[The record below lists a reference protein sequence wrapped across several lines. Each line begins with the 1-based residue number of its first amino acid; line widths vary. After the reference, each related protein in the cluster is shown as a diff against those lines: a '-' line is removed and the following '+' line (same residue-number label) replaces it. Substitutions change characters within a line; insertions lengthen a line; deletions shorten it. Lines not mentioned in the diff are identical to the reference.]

1 MQFPQSDR
9 ELQALRG
16 LWGFIPYAGEF
27 WCTALCEMIAYPR
40 ESWSSEFLTL
50 AADISGL
57 LEGAQAEHG
66 THLSSD
72 PIFEELQGIESFP
85 GLWHNARIE
94 LQAHLDR
101 KPLRIHRDTT
111 GL

>member
-1 MQFPQSDR
+1 
-9 ELQALRG
+9 
-16 LWGFIPYAGEF
+16 
-27 WCTALCEMIAYPR
+27 MIAHPR

-50 AADISGL
+50 AAEISGL
-57 LEGAQAEHG
+57 LEGSQAEQG
-66 THLSSD
+66 IPLSSD
-72 PIFEELQGIESFP
+72 ANFEELQGIESFP
-85 GLWHNARIE
+85 GLWHNARVE